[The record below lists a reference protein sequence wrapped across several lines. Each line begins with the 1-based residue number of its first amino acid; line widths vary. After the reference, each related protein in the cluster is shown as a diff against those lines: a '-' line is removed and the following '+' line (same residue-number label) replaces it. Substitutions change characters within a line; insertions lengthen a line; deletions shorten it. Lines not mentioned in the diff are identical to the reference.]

1 LLEEIWAKVLKTGK
15 EQWKDFEVTLVKGE
29 KRHFQVHAVPE
40 CNHEGTVET
49 VLSIVR
55 NITEQKQ
62 MERQMARLDRLNLVG
77 EMAASIAH
85 EVRNPI
91 TAVRGFLQ
99 WMGQKKEMEQQYQEY
114 FAVMIEEIDR
124 ANSIIT
130 EYLSMAKNKAVHLQM
145 HNLNDII
152 QMIAPLMQADAL
164 VSNKNVRIEL
174 GEIPDMLLDETEI
187 RQLLLNLVRN
197 GLESMQ
203 QGGCVTIKTYG
214 EGSLV
219 TLEVR
224 DQGSGISPE
233 IVERLGIPFT
243 TTKSEGTG
251 LGLAVCYS
259 IANRHNAT
267 INFKTGLRG
276 TTVYVHFGTK
286 NVQN

>member
-1 LLEEIWAKVLKTGK
+1 LKTGK
-15 EQWKDFEVTLVKGE
+15 EQWKDFEVTLLKGE
-29 KRHFQVHAVPE
+29 KRYFQVHAVPE
-40 CNHEGTVET
+40 CNREGKVET

-91 TAVRGFLQ
+91 TVVRGFLQ
-99 WMGQKKEMEQQYQEY
+99 WMGQKQEMSQQYQEY
-114 FAVMIEEIDR
+114 FTIMIEEIDR

-145 HNLNDII
+145 HNLNSII
-152 QMIAPLMQADAL
+152 QMITPLMQVDAL
-164 VSNKNVRIEL
+164 ASNKNVRMEL
-174 GEIPDMLLDETEI
+174 GEIPDMLLDEKEI

-197 GLESMQ
+197 GLEAMQ

-233 IVERLGIPFT
+233 IVDRLGIPFT
-243 TTKSEGTG
+243 TTKCEGTG

-259 IANRHNAT
+259 IANRHNA
-267 INFKTGLRG
+267 IIRFKTCSRG
-276 TTVYVHFGTK
+276 TTVYIQFAIK